1 MAGTASA
8 VKLPDG
14 RFPSAPQ
21 RREIDRTVRIAA
33 SAFDFQIPESGIQRV
48 TNRRGGLC
56 GAAVALAVGS
66 IMSAVLLIA
75 EFAGMIRR
83 SAKCQ
88 HATSISARAAAE
100 SRSG

>member
-1 MAGTASA
+1 VGLLTRPAPHPLF
-8 VKLPDG
+8 KLPDG

-21 RREIDRTVRIAA
+21 RREIDRAVRIAA

-56 GAAVALAVGS
+56 GAAVVLAFGS

-75 EFAGMIRR
+75 DVCRKAPQVR
-83 SAKCQ
+83 
-88 HATSISARAAAE
+88 
-100 SRSG
+100 